1 MSRTLTVAKYL
12 NELNVHK
19 HGCNM
24 DEMKMHKMMYFS
36 QRESLMITDNPLF
49 GDAFE
54 AWKFGPVLRSVRDE
68 YKFHHMFESVT
79 DSLSTKEKKL
89 SPLSLTD
96 MTHLMHGI

>member
-49 GDAFE
+49 GGRF
-54 AWKFGPVLRSVRDE
+54 
-68 YKFHHMFESVT
+68 
-79 DSLSTKEKKL
+79 
-89 SPLSLTD
+89 
-96 MTHLMHGI
+96 